1 MLDISQYSLY
11 LQIIYNCTMK
21 NPNYLLLSLFAFSSV
36 IYSQEIVDQTLN
48 TQVDANVPGVVAQK
62 EIDSLDEQAKK
73 LYYEFKDTVSEYE
86 GLRRYDDQL
95 EKIVF
100 SQEDEIKDILAQID
114 SLDNVNKE
122 ILPFLK
128 ETVDSLRKFIELDMP
143 FLKESRIARIDDLDS
158 IILQSNVTT
167 AEKFRKVFEAYQL
180 EAGFGN
186 TIETY
191 PGFIDL
197 DNQTITVD
205 YFRIGRLGWYYR
217 SANGRETGYWD
228 KFSENWVHTGGKLN
242 DEIKLA
248 LDIANRQTPP
258 NFITLPVQP
267 VDRGEG

>member
-1 MLDISQYSLY
+1 MKKLHY
-11 LQIIYNCTMK
+11 III
-21 NPNYLLLSLFAFSSV
+21 PLAFSLFIGA
-36 IYSQEIVDQTLN
+36 QEIVDETLN
-48 TQVDANVPGVVAQK
+48 SQVDANIPGIVAQK
-62 EIDSLDEQAKK
+62 EIDNLDEQAKK

-100 SQEDEIKDILAQID
+100 SQEEEINSILKQID

-128 ETVDSLRKFIELDMP
+128 ETIDSLRKFVNLDIP
-143 FLKESRIARIDDLDS
+143 FLKESRLARLDNLDS
-158 IILQSNVTT
+158 IILKSNVTT
-167 AEKFRKVFEAYQL
+167 AEKFRKVFEAYQV
-180 EAGFGN
+180 ETAFGN

-191 PGFIDL
+191 PGFIEL
-197 DNQTITVD
+197 ERQTITVD
-205 YFRIGRLGWYYR
+205 YFRMGRLGWYYR
-217 SANGRETGYWD
+217 SANGKESGYWN
-228 KFSENWVHTGGKLN
+228 KFEDSWVHTNGKLN

-267 VDRGEG
+267 VEK

>member
-1 MLDISQYSLY
+1 MKKLHY
-11 LQIIYNCTMK
+11 III
-21 NPNYLLLSLFAFSSV
+21 PLAFSLFIGA
-36 IYSQEIVDQTLN
+36 QDIVDETLN
-48 TQVDANVPGVVAQK
+48 SQVDANIPGVVSQK
-62 EIDSLDEQAKK
+62 EIDNLDEQAKK

-100 SQEDEIKDILAQID
+100 SQEEEINSILKQID

-128 ETVDSLRKFIELDMP
+128 ETIDSLRKFVNLDIP
-143 FLKESRIARIDDLDS
+143 FLKESRLARLDNLDS
-158 IILQSNVTT
+158 IILKSNVTT
-167 AEKFRKVFEAYQL
+167 AEKFRKVFEAYQV
-180 EAGFGN
+180 ETAFGN

-191 PGFIDL
+191 PGFIEL
-197 DNQTITVD
+197 EGQTITVD
-205 YFRIGRLGWYYR
+205 YFRMGRLGWYYR
-217 SANGRETGYWD
+217 SANGKESGYWN
-228 KFSENWVHTGGKLN
+228 KFEDSWVHTNGKLN

-267 VDRGEG
+267 VEK

>member
-1 MLDISQYSLY
+1 MKKLHYIIISL
-11 LQIIYNCTMK
+11 TF
-21 NPNYLLLSLFAFSSV
+21 SLFIGA
-36 IYSQEIVDQTLN
+36 QEIVDETLN
-48 TQVDANVPGVVAQK
+48 SQVDANIPGVVAQK
-62 EIDSLDEQAKK
+62 EIDNLDEQAKK

-100 SQEDEIKDILAQID
+100 SQEEEINSILKQID

-128 ETVDSLRKFIELDMP
+128 ETIDSLRKFVNLDIP
-143 FLKESRIARIDDLDS
+143 FLKESRLARLDNLDS
-158 IILQSNVTT
+158 IILKSNVTT
-167 AEKFRKVFEAYQL
+167 AEKFRKVFEAYQV
-180 EAGFGN
+180 ETAFGN

-191 PGFIDL
+191 PGFIEL
-197 DNQTITVD
+197 EGQTITVD
-205 YFRIGRLGWYYR
+205 YFRMGRLGWYYR
-217 SANGRETGYWD
+217 SANGKESGYWN
-228 KFSENWVHTGGKLN
+228 KFEDSWIHTNGKLN

-267 VDRGEG
+267 VEK

>member
-1 MLDISQYSLY
+1 
-11 LQIIYNCTMK
+11 MK
-21 NPNYLLLSLFAFSSV
+21 NTLKFSAITFIFSIGV
-36 IYSQEIVDQTLN
+36 LAQEIVDETLN
-48 TQVDANVPGVVAQK
+48 TQVDANIPGVVAQK
-62 EIDSLDEQAKK
+62 EIDNLDEQAKK

-86 GLRRYDDQL
+86 GLKRYDDQL

-100 SQEDEIKDILAQID
+100 SQEDEIRDIIRQI
-114 SLDNVNKE
+114 
-122 ILPFLK
+122 
-128 ETVDSLRKFIELDMP
+128 DSLRKFVNLDMP
-143 FLKESRIARIDDLDS
+143 FLKDSRIARIDDLDS

-180 EAGFGN
+180 EAAFGN

-191 PGFIDL
+191 PGFIEL
-197 DNQTITVD
+197 DDQTITVD

-228 KFSENWVHTGGKLN
+228 KFNEAWVHTNGELN

-258 NFITLPVQP
+258 NFISLPVQP
-267 VDRGEG
+267 VEK

>member
-1 MLDISQYSLY
+1 
-11 LQIIYNCTMK
+11 MK
-21 NPNYLLLSLFAFSSV
+21 NPNYFLLSLFAFSSV

-48 TQVDANVPGVVAQK
+48 SQVDANVPGVVAQK

-143 FLKESRIARIDDLDS
+143 FLKESRISRIDDLDS

-191 PGFIDL
+191 PGFIDV

>member
-1 MLDISQYSLY
+1 MKKLHY
-11 LQIIYNCTMK
+11 III
-21 NPNYLLLSLFAFSSV
+21 PLAFSLFIGA
-36 IYSQEIVDQTLN
+36 QDIVDETLN
-48 TQVDANVPGVVAQK
+48 SQVDANIPGVVAQK
-62 EIDSLDEQAKK
+62 EIDNLDEQAKK

-100 SQEDEIKDILAQID
+100 SQEEEINSILKQID

-128 ETVDSLRKFIELDMP
+128 ETIDSLRKFVNLDIP
-143 FLKESRIARIDDLDS
+143 FLKESRLARLDNLDS
-158 IILQSNVTT
+158 IILKSNVTT
-167 AEKFRKVFEAYQL
+167 AEKFRKVFEAYQV
-180 EAGFGN
+180 ETAFGN

-191 PGFIDL
+191 PGFIEL
-197 DNQTITVD
+197 EGQTITVD
-205 YFRIGRLGWYYR
+205 YFRMGRLGWYYR
-217 SANGRETGYWD
+217 SANGKESGYWN
-228 KFSENWVHTGGKLN
+228 KFEDSWIHTNGKLN

-267 VDRGEG
+267 VEK

>member
-1 MLDISQYSLY
+1 MKKLHYIIISL
-11 LQIIYNCTMK
+11 TF
-21 NPNYLLLSLFAFSSV
+21 SLFIGA
-36 IYSQEIVDQTLN
+36 QEIVDETLN
-48 TQVDANVPGVVAQK
+48 SQVDANIPGVVAQK
-62 EIDSLDEQAKK
+62 EIDNLDEQAKK

-100 SQEDEIKDILAQID
+100 SQEEEINSILKQID

-128 ETVDSLRKFIELDMP
+128 ETIDSLRKFVNLDIP
-143 FLKESRIARIDDLDS
+143 FLKESRLARLDNLDS
-158 IILQSNVTT
+158 IILKSNVTT
-167 AEKFRKVFEAYQL
+167 AEKFRKVFEAYQV
-180 EAGFGN
+180 ETAFGN

-191 PGFIDL
+191 PGFIEL
-197 DNQTITVD
+197 DEQTITVD

-217 SANGRETGYWD
+217 SANGKESGYWN
-228 KFSENWVHTGGKLN
+228 KFEDSWVHTNGKLN

-267 VDRGEG
+267 VEK

>member
-48 TQVDANVPGVVAQK
+48 TQVDANIPGVVAQK

-191 PGFIDL
+191 PGFIDV

>member
-1 MLDISQYSLY
+1 MKKLHY
-11 LQIIYNCTMK
+11 III
-21 NPNYLLLSLFAFSSV
+21 PLAFSLFIGA
-36 IYSQEIVDQTLN
+36 QEIVDETLN
-48 TQVDANVPGVVAQK
+48 SQVDANIPGVVAQK
-62 EIDSLDEQAKK
+62 EIDNLDEQAKK

-100 SQEDEIKDILAQID
+100 SQEEEINSILKQID

-128 ETVDSLRKFIELDMP
+128 ETIDSLRKFVNLDIP
-143 FLKESRIARIDDLDS
+143 FLKESRLARLDNLDS
-158 IILQSNVTT
+158 IILKSNVTT
-167 AEKFRKVFEAYQL
+167 AEKFRKVFEAYQV
-180 EAGFGN
+180 ETAFGN

-191 PGFIDL
+191 PGFIEL
-197 DNQTITVD
+197 EGQTITVD
-205 YFRIGRLGWYYR
+205 YFRMGRLGWYYR
-217 SANGRETGYWD
+217 SANGKESGYWN
-228 KFSENWVHTGGKLN
+228 KFEDSWVHTNGKLN

-267 VDRGEG
+267 VEK

>member
-1 MLDISQYSLY
+1 MKKLHYIIISL
-11 LQIIYNCTMK
+11 TF
-21 NPNYLLLSLFAFSSV
+21 SLFIGA
-36 IYSQEIVDQTLN
+36 QEIVDETLN
-48 TQVDANVPGVVAQK
+48 SQVDANIPGVVSQK
-62 EIDSLDEQAKK
+62 EIDNLDEQAKK

-100 SQEDEIKDILAQID
+100 SQEEEINSILKQID

-128 ETVDSLRKFIELDMP
+128 ETIDSLRKFVNLDIP
-143 FLKESRIARIDDLDS
+143 FLKESRLARLDNLDS
-158 IILQSNVTT
+158 IILKSNVTT
-167 AEKFRKVFEAYQL
+167 AEKFRKVFEAYQV
-180 EAGFGN
+180 ETAFGN

-191 PGFIDL
+191 PGFIEL
-197 DNQTITVD
+197 EGQTITVD
-205 YFRIGRLGWYYR
+205 YFRMGRLGWYYR
-217 SANGRETGYWD
+217 SANGKESGYWN
-228 KFSENWVHTGGKLN
+228 KFEDSWIHTNGKLN

-267 VDRGEG
+267 VEK

>member
-1 MLDISQYSLY
+1 MKKSLY
-11 LQIIYNCTMK
+11 YLSSFLIIFN
-21 NPNYLLLSLFAFSSV
+21 
-36 IYSQEIVDQTLN
+36 IQSQEIVDQTLN
-48 TQVDANVPGVVAQK
+48 TQVDANIPGVVAQK
-62 EIDSLDEQAKK
+62 EIDNLDEKAKK

-86 GLRRYDDQL
+86 GLKRYDDQL

-100 SQEDEIKDILAQID
+100 SQEDEIQNILKQID

-128 ETVDSLRKFIELDMP
+128 ETVDSLRKFINLDMP
-143 FLKESRIARIDDLDS
+143 FLRESRLSRIDDLDS

-217 SANGRETGYWD
+217 SANGKETGYWN
-228 KFSENWVHTGGKLN
+228 KYSENWIHTNGKLN

-267 VDRGEG
+267 VNKEEG

>member
-1 MLDISQYSLY
+1 MKKLHY
-11 LQIIYNCTMK
+11 III
-21 NPNYLLLSLFAFSSV
+21 PLAFSLFIGA
-36 IYSQEIVDQTLN
+36 QEIVDETLN
-48 TQVDANVPGVVAQK
+48 SQVDANIPGIVAQK
-62 EIDSLDEQAKK
+62 EIDNLDEQAKK

-100 SQEDEIKDILAQID
+100 SQEEEINSILKQID

-128 ETVDSLRKFIELDMP
+128 ETIDSLRKFVNLDIP
-143 FLKESRIARIDDLDS
+143 FLKESRLARLDNLDS
-158 IILQSNVTT
+158 IILKSNVTT
-167 AEKFRKVFEAYQL
+167 AEKFRKVFEAYQV
-180 EAGFGN
+180 ETAFGN

-191 PGFIDL
+191 PGFIEL
-197 DNQTITVD
+197 EGQTITVD
-205 YFRIGRLGWYYR
+205 YFRMGRLGWYYR
-217 SANGRETGYWD
+217 SANGKESGYWN
-228 KFSENWVHTGGKLN
+228 KFEDSWVHTNGKLN

-267 VDRGEG
+267 VEK

>member
-1 MLDISQYSLY
+1 MKKLHYIIISL
-11 LQIIYNCTMK
+11 TF
-21 NPNYLLLSLFAFSSV
+21 SLFIGA
-36 IYSQEIVDQTLN
+36 QEIVDETLN
-48 TQVDANVPGVVAQK
+48 SQVDANIPGIVAQK
-62 EIDSLDEQAKK
+62 EIDNLDEQAKK

-100 SQEDEIKDILAQID
+100 SQEEEINSILKQID

-128 ETVDSLRKFIELDMP
+128 ETIDSLRKFVNLDIP
-143 FLKESRIARIDDLDS
+143 FLKESRLARLDNLDS
-158 IILQSNVTT
+158 IILKSNVTT
-167 AEKFRKVFEAYQL
+167 AEKFRKVFEAYQV
-180 EAGFGN
+180 ETAFGN

-191 PGFIDL
+191 PGFIEL
-197 DNQTITVD
+197 EGQTITVD
-205 YFRIGRLGWYYR
+205 YFRMGRLGWYYR
-217 SANGRETGYWD
+217 SANGKESGYWN
-228 KFSENWVHTGGKLN
+228 KFEDSWVHTNGKLN

-267 VDRGEG
+267 VEK

>member
-1 MLDISQYSLY
+1 MKKLHYIIISL
-11 LQIIYNCTMK
+11 TF
-21 NPNYLLLSLFAFSSV
+21 SLFIGA
-36 IYSQEIVDQTLN
+36 QDIVDETLN
-48 TQVDANVPGVVAQK
+48 SQVDANIPGVVAQK
-62 EIDSLDEQAKK
+62 EIDNLDEQAKK

-100 SQEDEIKDILAQID
+100 SQEEEINSILKQID

-128 ETVDSLRKFIELDMP
+128 ETIDSLRKFVNLDIP
-143 FLKESRIARIDDLDS
+143 FLKESRLARLDNLDS
-158 IILQSNVTT
+158 IILKSNVTT
-167 AEKFRKVFEAYQL
+167 AEKFRKVFEAYQV
-180 EAGFGN
+180 ETAFGN

-191 PGFIDL
+191 PGFIEL
-197 DNQTITVD
+197 EGQTITVD
-205 YFRIGRLGWYYR
+205 YFRMGRLGWYYR
-217 SANGRETGYWD
+217 SANGKESGYWN
-228 KFSENWVHTGGKLN
+228 KFEDSWVHTNGKLN

-267 VDRGEG
+267 VEK

>member
-1 MLDISQYSLY
+1 MVIFNGSLPVITVFIF
-11 LQIIYNCTMK
+11 II
-21 NPNYLLLSLFAFSSV
+21 PDEFWIDVAVSV
-36 IYSQEIVDQTLN
+36 IPNI
-48 TQVDANVPGVVAQK
+48 K
-62 EIDSLDEQAKK
+62 
-73 LYYEFKDTVSEYE
+73 VST
-86 GLRRYDDQL
+86 
-95 EKIVF
+95 
-100 SQEDEIKDILAQID
+100 
-114 SLDNVNKE
+114 N
-122 ILPFLK
+122 
-128 ETVDSLRKFIELDMP
+128 
-143 FLKESRIARIDDLDS
+143 
-158 IILQSNVTT
+158 
-167 AEKFRKVFEAYQL
+167 KFRKVFEAYQL

-197 DNQTITVD
+197 DNQTISVD

-228 KFSENWVHTGGKLN
+228 KFSENWVNTGGRLN

>member
-1 MLDISQYSLY
+1 
-11 LQIIYNCTMK
+11 MK
-21 NPNYLLLSLFAFSSV
+21 NPYYLLITIFALSSS
-36 IYSQEIVDQTLN
+36 IYAQEIVDQTLN
-48 TQVDANVPGVVAQK
+48 TQVDANVPGVEAQK
-62 EIDSLDEQAKK
+62 EIDNLDEQAKK

-100 SQEDEIKDILAQID
+100 SQEDEIKDILKQID

-143 FLKESRIARIDDLDS
+143 FLKESRVGRIDDLDS

-197 DNQTITVD
+197 DNQTISVD

-228 KFSENWVHTGGKLN
+228 KFSENWIHIGGRLN

>member
-1 MLDISQYSLY
+1 MKKLHYIIISL
-11 LQIIYNCTMK
+11 TF
-21 NPNYLLLSLFAFSSV
+21 SLFIGA
-36 IYSQEIVDQTLN
+36 QEIVDETLN
-48 TQVDANVPGVVAQK
+48 SQVDANIPGVVAQK
-62 EIDSLDEQAKK
+62 EIDNLDEQAKK

-100 SQEDEIKDILAQID
+100 SQEEEINSILKQID

-128 ETVDSLRKFIELDMP
+128 ETIDSLRKFVNLDIP
-143 FLKESRIARIDDLDS
+143 FLKESRLARLDNLDS
-158 IILQSNVTT
+158 IILKSNVTT
-167 AEKFRKVFEAYQL
+167 AEKFRKVFEAYQV
-180 EAGFGN
+180 ETAFGN

-191 PGFIDL
+191 PGFIEL
-197 DNQTITVD
+197 EGQTITVD
-205 YFRIGRLGWYYR
+205 YFRMGRLGWYYR
-217 SANGRETGYWD
+217 SANGKESGYWNKLED
-228 KFSENWVHTGGKLN
+228 SWVHTNGKLN

-267 VDRGEG
+267 VEK

>member
-1 MLDISQYSLY
+1 MKKLHY
-11 LQIIYNCTMK
+11 III
-21 NPNYLLLSLFAFSSV
+21 PLAFSLFIGA
-36 IYSQEIVDQTLN
+36 QDIVNETLN
-48 TQVDANVPGVVAQK
+48 SQVDANIPGVVAQK
-62 EIDSLDEQAKK
+62 EIDNLDEQAKK

-100 SQEDEIKDILAQID
+100 SQEEEINSILKQID

-128 ETVDSLRKFIELDMP
+128 ETIDSLRKFVNLDIP
-143 FLKESRIARIDDLDS
+143 FLKESRLARLDNLDS
-158 IILQSNVTT
+158 IILKSNVTT
-167 AEKFRKVFEAYQL
+167 AEKFRKVFEAYQV
-180 EAGFGN
+180 ETAFGN

-191 PGFIDL
+191 PGFIEL
-197 DNQTITVD
+197 EGQTITVD
-205 YFRIGRLGWYYR
+205 YFRMGRLGWYYR
-217 SANGRETGYWD
+217 SANGKESGYWN
-228 KFSENWVHTGGKLN
+228 KFEDSWVHTNGKLN

-267 VDRGEG
+267 VEK

>member
-1 MLDISQYSLY
+1 
-11 LQIIYNCTMK
+11 MK
-21 NPNYLLLSLFAFSSV
+21 NMLKISV
-36 IYSQEIVDQTLN
+36 ITLIFSVGINAQDIVDETLN
-48 TQVDANVPGVVAQK
+48 TQVNANVPGVVAQK
-62 EIDSLDEQAKK
+62 EIDNLDEQAKK

-86 GLRRYDDQL
+86 GLKRYDDQL

-100 SQEDEIKDILAQID
+100 SQEDEIRDIINQID

-128 ETVDSLRKFIELDMP
+128 ETVDSLRKFINLDMP
-143 FLKESRIARIDDLDS
+143 FLKESRVARIDDLDS

-180 EAGFGN
+180 EAAFGN

-191 PGFIDL
+191 PGFIEL
-197 DNQTITVD
+197 DDQTITVD

-228 KFSENWVHTGGKLN
+228 KFNEAWVHSNGELN

-258 NFITLPVQP
+258 NFISLPVQP
-267 VDRGEG
+267 VEK

>member
-1 MLDISQYSLY
+1 
-11 LQIIYNCTMK
+11 MK
-21 NPNYLLLSLFAFSSV
+21 NPNYFLLSLFAFSSV
-36 IYSQEIVDQTLN
+36 IYSQEIVDKTLN

-191 PGFIDL
+191 L
-197 DNQTITVD
+197 
-205 YFRIGRLGWYYR
+205 Y
-217 SANGRETGYWD
+217 
-228 KFSENWVHTGGKLN
+228 KL
-242 DEIKLA
+242 I
-248 LDIANRQTPP
+248 
-258 NFITLPVQP
+258 
-267 VDRGEG
+267 

>member
-1 MLDISQYSLY
+1 MKKLHY
-11 LQIIYNCTMK
+11 IIIPLTF
-21 NPNYLLLSLFAFSSV
+21 SLFIGA
-36 IYSQEIVDQTLN
+36 QEIVDETLN
-48 TQVDANVPGVVAQK
+48 SQVDANIPGIVAQK
-62 EIDSLDEQAKK
+62 EIDNLDEQAKK

-100 SQEDEIKDILAQID
+100 SQEEEINSILKQID

-128 ETVDSLRKFIELDMP
+128 ETIDSLRKFVNLDIP
-143 FLKESRIARIDDLDS
+143 FLKESRLARLDNLDS
-158 IILQSNVTT
+158 IILKSNVTT
-167 AEKFRKVFEAYQL
+167 AEKFRKVFEAYQV
-180 EAGFGN
+180 ETAFGN

-191 PGFIDL
+191 PGFIEL
-197 DNQTITVD
+197 EGQTITVD
-205 YFRIGRLGWYYR
+205 YFRMGRLGWYYR
-217 SANGRETGYWD
+217 SANGKESGYWN
-228 KFSENWVHTGGKLN
+228 KFEDSWVHTNGKLN

-267 VDRGEG
+267 VEK

>member
-1 MLDISQYSLY
+1 MKKLHY
-11 LQIIYNCTMK
+11 III
-21 NPNYLLLSLFAFSSV
+21 PLAFSLFIGA
-36 IYSQEIVDQTLN
+36 QDIVNETLN
-48 TQVDANVPGVVAQK
+48 SQVDANIPGVVSQK
-62 EIDSLDEQAKK
+62 EIDNLDEQAKK

-100 SQEDEIKDILAQID
+100 SQEEEINSILKQID

-128 ETVDSLRKFIELDMP
+128 ETIDSLRKFVNLDIP
-143 FLKESRIARIDDLDS
+143 FLKESRLARLDNLDS
-158 IILQSNVTT
+158 IILKSNVTT
-167 AEKFRKVFEAYQL
+167 AEKFRKVFEAYQV
-180 EAGFGN
+180 ETAFGN

-191 PGFIDL
+191 PGFIEL
-197 DNQTITVD
+197 EGQTITVD
-205 YFRIGRLGWYYR
+205 YFRMGRLGWYYR
-217 SANGRETGYWD
+217 SANGKESGYWN
-228 KFSENWVHTGGKLN
+228 KFEDSWVHTNGKLN

-267 VDRGEG
+267 VEK

>member
-1 MLDISQYSLY
+1 MKKLHYIIISL
-11 LQIIYNCTMK
+11 TF
-21 NPNYLLLSLFAFSSV
+21 SLFIGA
-36 IYSQEIVDQTLN
+36 QEIVDETLN
-48 TQVDANVPGVVAQK
+48 SQVDANIPGVVSQK
-62 EIDSLDEQAKK
+62 EIDNLDEQAKK

-100 SQEDEIKDILAQID
+100 SQEEEINSILKQID

-128 ETVDSLRKFIELDMP
+128 ETIDSLRKFVNLDIP
-143 FLKESRIARIDDLDS
+143 FLKESRLARLDNLDS
-158 IILQSNVTT
+158 IILKSNVTT
-167 AEKFRKVFEAYQL
+167 AEKFRKVFEAYQV
-180 EAGFGN
+180 ETAFGN

-191 PGFIDL
+191 PGFIEL
-197 DNQTITVD
+197 EGQTITVD
-205 YFRIGRLGWYYR
+205 YFRMGRLGWYYR
-217 SANGRETGYWD
+217 SANGKESGYWN
-228 KFSENWVHTGGKLN
+228 KFEDSWVHTNGKLN

-267 VDRGEG
+267 VEK